1 MTDSPIRR
9 VLLWL
14 FFCLLLG
21 GIPASI
27 VYSTIYR
34 HLSLAEQEHLSG
46 IKATADMA
54 ATQARLNENQEKY
67 WCRILHS
74 NYLKWRADNTSA
86 EQIKGWL
93 RRLRTNFPDELE
105 FIAWDQNGIVVEQT
119 FSSIFTQAEWH
130 GVFKTLAYYFSYWNE
145 IDYSR
150 KFQPDLETTKKVLG
164 EQYLPES
171 FQMNFDQRL
180 YSLAYLD
187 ATMQKPVGFSFFFNH
202 GGYLLLF
209 DHTKFDQLSGLKKF
223 LQSFAK
229 TQNIEIGLFSPSK
242 KEIWSS
248 FSSTR
253 SNDLLNQLEYSE
265 SHNLD
270 LIQQHQSYLLS
281 RHVAGDLRLF
291 IMARKIYPESKI
303 FLYAII
309 GTGIFLL
316 LVLPLF
322 LFLYRT
328 MVNGLPGNVS
338 IRLKLTVLFAFA
350 SGIPLLVLGIISQ
363 ENYVQ
368 KRSEL
373 MNQGKKEI
381 TDLIVN
387 FDNRFEAHLAKIA
400 VSVKDFL
407 HNITPDLLQKGLDP
421 DILKKSC
428 QKVNELKGG
437 NFFIVSSDTNRLVS
451 NYGLIDFKGELDNAS
466 VDFKKSQLTRSSLSP
481 AIQSDLKT
489 ANLIGKKL
497 LSDLNNTPFP
507 LATINKLELVAE
519 TLMQKPFVEI
529 LHSVISNFDSLGLWG
544 FGRALD
550 YGFSKLI
557 SVRDKTIFDY
567 LTLVFWRPQ
576 MLQSYYV
583 EESIEKIS
591 KNPSGI
597 KIIAIRNGDEAIFP
611 ENTELSNQLNYFS
624 KTLIDKPNDD
634 IQIINM
640 ADKKYI
646 AVGFKGIR
654 LNEFRLIALYPLE
667 IIDRRID
674 RQREEVI
681 LFSIFCLLFAFGLAQ
696 TLFRNFLKP
705 VVALK
710 NGALAIEERN
720 FTHRI
725 SISSKDEFGQIADIF
740 NDVMI
745 GLEELEVA
753 KIVQESLFPPSEF
766 TQNNFLVYGKSVTMS
781 ELGGDYFDFF
791 KIDEEN
797 FAILMGDVAG
807 HGVGAAVIMAMAKA
821 AVLNSP
827 HLLTEPDSLLLN
839 LHQMILAS
847 KSSKQR
853 KVMTFQYL
861 CVNSLGNAGIYSNAG
876 ACSPILIENQG
887 KSVRELPLAG
897 AALGAFKKAKYQ
909 SLDLS
914 FKSGDALV
922 FYTDGIVETRNAK
935 DEEIGYDGLSQI
947 LLDSYDTNPQKF
959 YDNVFAR
966 YQNHLGQLDA
976 QDDLTILIM
985 VCQEE

>member
-1 MTDSPIRR
+1 
-9 VLLWL
+9 
-14 FFCLLLG
+14 
-21 GIPASI
+21 
-27 VYSTIYR
+27 
-34 HLSLAEQEHLSG
+34 
-46 IKATADMA
+46 
-54 ATQARLNENQEKY
+54 
-67 WCRILHS
+67 
-74 NYLKWRADNTSA
+74 
-86 EQIKGWL
+86 
-93 RRLRTNFPDELE
+93 
-105 FIAWDQNGIVVEQT
+105 
-119 FSSIFTQAEWH
+119 
-130 GVFKTLAYYFSYWNE
+130 
-145 IDYSR
+145 
-150 KFQPDLETTKKVLG
+150 
-164 EQYLPES
+164 
-171 FQMNFDQRL
+171 
-180 YSLAYLD
+180 
-187 ATMQKPVGFSFFFNH
+187 
-202 GGYLLLF
+202 
-209 DHTKFDQLSGLKKF
+209 
-223 LQSFAK
+223 
-229 TQNIEIGLFSPSK
+229 
-242 KEIWSS
+242 
-248 FSSTR
+248 
-253 SNDLLNQLEYSE
+253 
-265 SHNLD
+265 
-270 LIQQHQSYLLS
+270 
-281 RHVAGDLRLF
+281 
-291 IMARKIYPESKI
+291 
-303 FLYAII
+303 
-309 GTGIFLL
+309 
-316 LVLPLF
+316 
-322 LFLYRT
+322 
-328 MVNGLPGNVS
+328 
-338 IRLKLTVLFAFA
+338 
-350 SGIPLLVLGIISQ
+350 
-363 ENYVQ
+363 
-368 KRSEL
+368 
-373 MNQGKKEI
+373 
-381 TDLIVN
+381 
-387 FDNRFEAHLAKIA
+387 
-400 VSVKDFL
+400 
-407 HNITPDLLQKGLDP
+407 
-421 DILKKSC
+421 
-428 QKVNELKGG
+428 
-437 NFFIVSSDTNRLVS
+437 
-451 NYGLIDFKGELDNAS
+451 
-466 VDFKKSQLTRSSLSP
+466 
-481 AIQSDLKT
+481 
-489 ANLIGKKL
+489 
-497 LSDLNNTPFP
+497 
-507 LATINKLELVAE
+507 
-519 TLMQKPFVEI
+519 
-529 LHSVISNFDSLGLWG
+529 
-544 FGRALD
+544 
-550 YGFSKLI
+550 
-557 SVRDKTIFDY
+557 
-567 LTLVFWRPQ
+567 
-576 MLQSYYV
+576 
-583 EESIEKIS
+583 
-591 KNPSGI
+591 
-597 KIIAIRNGDEAIFP
+597 
-611 ENTELSNQLNYFS
+611 
-624 KTLIDKPNDD
+624 
-634 IQIINM
+634 M

-914 FKSGDALV
+914 FKSGDTLV

-947 LLDSYDTNPQKF
+947 LLDSYDTNPQRF